1 MWGAIFGAKY
11 VWYVTK
17 EGVLW
22 LLWCA
27 VTCGISGWCMCS
39 PRVRDAAIL
48 KLIGICPV
56 LVNNYSS
63 LRGTWKKERPGTKI
77 FVRKLLLRFYQEMV
91 EGLLASWREGGEGES
106 IIMMNSNSAADL
118 ELVIET
124 SFVTFNLN
132 VRILFRIVGRRQRK
146 NTVGSSCIETKS

>member
-1 MWGAIFGAKY
+1 
-11 VWYVTK
+11 
-17 EGVLW
+17 
-22 LLWCA
+22 
-27 VTCGISGWCMCS
+27 
-39 PRVRDAAIL
+39 
-48 KLIGICPV
+48 
-56 LVNNYSS
+56 
-63 LRGTWKKERPGTKI
+63 
-77 FVRKLLLRFYQEMV
+77 MV